1 MRSVHKDEMKSEDAL
16 PHVALPSV
24 FLSMLNTFKGE
35 ELKARRDE
43 NHISCIFDGKYKH
56 GCLKGLNLQL
66 SFDLNT
72 QFLV

>member
-1 MRSVHKDEMKSEDAL
+1 MRSVHKDEMKYEDAL

-43 NHISCIFDGKYKH
+43 NHISCIFDGTR
-56 GCLKGLNLQL
+56 LFKGTE
-66 SFDLNT
+66 ST
-72 QFLV
+72 VVI